1 MSEPARGASF
11 ELEKRTQR
19 NLCLH
24 KIKGVMEISLFVEI

>member
-1 MSEPARGASF
+1 MAGPARGASF

-24 KIKGVMEISLFVEI
+24 KIKRVMEISLFVEI